1 MTSKISEKKIKQLK
15 KKSNYIRN
23 QILDMCVG
31 AGTGHVTSS
40 FSCTEILVSLFH
52 GGILKYDPKN
62 PDWEERDR
70 FVLSKGQASVI
81 LYPILADAGFF
92 PEKELKGFNQEDG
105 MFGVHLQH
113 DVPGAEITCGS
124 LGHGFG
130 IAAGMALAAKMNKEL
145 HMVVTLLGD
154 GECYEGSI
162 WETAMFASYYRLN
175 NLFAIIDRNW
185 MCATE
190 FTEDTVELNPMAEK
204 WKAFGWNV
212 VEIDG
217 HSFEEIFS
225 AFHNFRSKRS
235 TKPLLII
242 ADTTKGKGADI
253 LCGKPLWHG
262 IAPAGKDAKLAKSQ
276 LCEEEG
282 L

>member
-1 MTSKISEKKIKQLK
+1 MTCEISEKKIKQLE

-23 QILDMCVG
+23 QILDMCVN

-40 FSCTEILVSLFH
+40 FSCTEILVALYD
-52 GGILKYDPKN
+52 GEILNYNPKN
-62 PDWEERDR
+62 PKWEKRDR
-70 FVLSKGQASVI
+70 FILSKGQASVI

-92 PEKELKGFNQEDG
+92 PVKELNYFVQKNGK
-105 MFGVHLQH
+105 FGVHLQH
-113 DVPGAEITCGS
+113 DVPGAEITAGS

-130 IAAGMALAAKMNKEL
+130 IAAGMALAAKLNKER

-162 WETAMFASYYRLN
+162 WETAMFASHYRLN

-185 MCATE
+185 MCATD
-190 FTEDTVELNPMAEK
+190 FTEDVVELNPLDEK
-204 WKAFGWNV
+204 WEKFGWNV
-212 VEIDG
+212 KNIDG
-217 HSFEEIFS
+217 HSFEEILS

-235 TKPLLII
+235 TKPTVII
-242 ADTTKGKGADI
+242 ADTTKGKGADC
-253 LCGKPLWHG
+253 LCWEPFWHG
-262 IAPAGKDAKLAKSQ
+262 ISPKGEDAKRAKKQ
-276 LCEEEG
+276 LCKQEE